1 MDLTVAD
8 EMGCSTARTSTG
20 HMVHCNGGSAA
31 AQRQTV
37 VIDAV
42 ESPTPSPAPT
52 PAPPS
57 LVGGTPIVPRL
68 PCAAD
73 GTPANRFSISARA
86 TRRSGTI
93 VLSAKLPGCGTLE
106 LLGTH
111 HRPSTAAR
119 ARLTPGKGR
128 FAWGRRTVTTRRE
141 GSHTLVVALKPNRR
155 GRALIAR
162 HRSRGWP
169 FRIRVSA
176 AYRPDGGAE
185 RRHVV
190 VVRIPMREV
199 SASGG
204 R

>member
-1 MDLTVAD
+1 VDLVVED
-8 EMGCSTARTSTG
+8 EMGCSTARTYTG

-37 VIDAV
+37 VIEAV
-42 ESPTPSPAPT
+42 EPPSPSPT

-57 LVGGTPIVPRL
+57 LVAGTPTVLQL
-68 PCAAD
+68 PCVAGA
-73 GTPANRFSISARA
+73 TPSNRFSISARA
-86 TRRSGTI
+86 KRRSGTI
-93 VLSAKLPGCGTLE
+93 VLSAKLPGCGRLE

-111 HRPSTAAR
+111 RRPSTAAR
-119 ARLTPGKGR
+119 AQLIPGNGR

-141 GSHTLVVALKPNRR
+141 GSHTLVVAVKPNRR

-169 FRIRVSA
+169 LHIRVSA
-176 AYRPDGGAE
+176 AYRPDGGVT

-190 VVRIPMREV
+190 LVRVPVPEV
-199 SASGG
+199 SPSGG